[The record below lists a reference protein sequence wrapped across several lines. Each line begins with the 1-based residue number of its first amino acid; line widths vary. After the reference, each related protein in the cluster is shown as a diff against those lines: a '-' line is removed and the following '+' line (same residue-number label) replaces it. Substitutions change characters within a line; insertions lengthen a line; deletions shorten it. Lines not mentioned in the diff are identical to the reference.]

1 MADLITQQFIL
12 AKNGIS
18 ITESNMLP
26 DFEREAYLDL
36 VLQFNKRRKDGLSHL
51 VDEN

>member
-1 MADLITQQFIL
+1 ML

-18 ITESNMLP
+18 LTESNMLP

-36 VLQFNKRRKDGLSHL
+36 VFQYMKANKNSLSHL
-51 VDEN
+51 VDEAN

>member
-1 MADLITQQFIL
+1 MPDLIRQQFIL

-18 ITESNMLP
+18 LTESNMLP

-36 VLQFNKRRKDGLSHL
+36 IHQYYKKKDSLSHL
-51 VDEN
+51 AEEMD